1 MKVVGKF
8 KYKYPAQS
16 GNLMLMRIML
26 CIGSGVGDWNI
37 EFPSKPGLRSTKIET
52 CHQLK
57 EIEQSLLKGAYA

>member
-1 MKVVGKF
+1 MNLVGKF
-8 KYKYPAQS
+8 KWKYSVHS
-16 GNLMLMRIML
+16 GNLMLMRIVL
-26 CIGSGVGDWNI
+26 CIGSEVGDWNI